1 MPEKLSTKKCK
12 FGQSRVKC
20 LGVIVGE
27 GTVSSEP
34 EKVKTIK
41 DFRKHATKKGHF

>member
-27 GTVSSEP
+27 GTVSLDL
-34 EKVKTIK
+34 EKVKAIA
-41 DFRKHATKKGHF
+41 DFRKPAT